1 MRDIALHM
9 LDLVQNAV
17 EAGARRVALAVE
29 AVGAADTLTVTVA
42 DNGKGMSGEMLR
54 RARDPFFTTRTTRRA
69 GLGLPLLDMTTSQ
82 AGGHLEISSRPGQ
95 GTTVR
100 AVFQLSHLD
109 RPPLGPLE
117 ETVTDIIVA
126 NPALDFTFQH
136 CRNGRRYTL
145 STREITAALGDIP
158 LSHPQVLTWLHGYL
172 SSQRAILYGGAKHE
186 DG

>member
-1 MRDIALHM
+1 MRDIALHV

-17 EAGARRVALAVE
+17 EAGARRVELTVE
-29 AVGAADTLTVTVA
+29 EDAAADTLTVTVI
-42 DNGKGMSGEMLR
+42 DDGKGMSEEMLR
-54 RARDPFFTTRTTRRA
+54 QVRDPFFTSRTTRRT
-69 GLGLPLLDMTTSQ
+69 GLGLPLLDMTTRQ
-82 AGGHLEISSRPGQ
+82 AGGRLDIISHPGQ

-126 NPALDFTFQH
+126 NPALDFTFHH
-136 CRNGRRYTL
+136 CRNGRFYTL
-145 STREITAALGDIP
+145 STRDIAAALGDIP

-172 SSQRAILYGGAKHE
+172 SSQRAILYGGARHE
-186 DG
+186 DD